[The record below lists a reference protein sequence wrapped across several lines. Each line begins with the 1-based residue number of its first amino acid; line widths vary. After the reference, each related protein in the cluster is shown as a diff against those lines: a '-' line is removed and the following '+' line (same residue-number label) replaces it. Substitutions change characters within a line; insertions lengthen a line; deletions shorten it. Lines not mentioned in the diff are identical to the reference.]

1 MTMNHQSIEASGT
14 RNHAQQGATEDGRS
28 RRQEQADWLDSLI
41 PDPSEVP
48 PLCDEPRFAELLR
61 GIVAD
66 HAPHVFVIVQEYGE
80 RVDGRVAAWGMAFDE
95 RAEIVTVEGDMRMSL
110 RSPEAALPNF
120 RFGTRIRSRLVW
132 FDRDAI
138 TPAAEECT

>member
-1 MTMNHQSIEASGT
+1 MNHRSTEANES
-14 RNHAQQGATEDGRS
+14 RNQAQQRATADGRS
-28 RRQEQADWLDSLI
+28 QRQEQADWLDSLV
-41 PDPSEVP
+41 PDPSGVP
-48 PLCDEPRFAELLR
+48 PLCDEPRFDELLR

-66 HAPHVFVIVQEYGE
+66 HAPHVFAIVQEYGE
-80 RVDGRVAAWGMAFDE
+80 RVDGRVAAWGMAFE
-95 RAEIVTVEGDMRMSL
+95 GRAEIVTVEGNMRMSL

-138 TPAAEECT
+138 TLAAAECT